1 MSPFGEVVIG
11 LVMAIGL
18 VGTIVP
24 VLPGVTLVWGAG
36 LAWAIL
42 DGGDFLHWSLFAVMT
57 IFFISAHALGI
68 YLPSKTTSGP
78 ENPKWTFLFASLC
91 AVIGFFVVPI
101 IGVPLGF
108 IVGVFI
114 RQLIAS
120 REFHRALGATGKTL
134 RALGIVVLVQCACAI
149 AIAATWAIGL
159 FLVK

>member
-1 MSPFGEVVIG
+1 VSPLGEIVIG

-24 VLPGVTLVWGAG
+24 VVPGVTLVWGAG

-42 DGGDFLHWSLFAVMT
+42 DGADLIHWSLLAIMT
-57 IFFISAHALGI
+57 IFFVAAHVLSI
-68 YLPSKTTSGP
+68 YIPSKTTSGP
-78 ENPKWTFLFASLC
+78 KNPKWTFLFASLC
-91 AVIGFFVVPI
+91 AIVGFFIVPI

-108 IVGVFI
+108 AIGVFI

-120 REFHRALGATGKTL
+120 REFHLALKATGNTLKALGV
-134 RALGIVVLVQCACAI
+134 VVLIQCGCAI
-149 AIAATWAIGL
+149 AIAATWALGL